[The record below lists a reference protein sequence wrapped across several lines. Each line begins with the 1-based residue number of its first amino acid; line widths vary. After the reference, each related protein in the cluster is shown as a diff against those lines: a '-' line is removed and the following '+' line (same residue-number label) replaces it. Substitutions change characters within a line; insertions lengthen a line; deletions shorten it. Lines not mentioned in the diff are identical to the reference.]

1 MATTF
6 FYNSIGNGDNIPLFL
21 GSTITVHGTVSNIS
35 GTGPSATVSIITL
48 KGDVL
53 VVLASD
59 VSAPQDQGG
68 PAVSSAGK
76 TFNSGAQVT
85 VSVAVS
91 GFSVG
96 ASPSYVVTI
105 TGTANSGRSV
115 SFTGSATTDSGTI
128 QTSTVS
134 HTMTTAEINAGLA
147 QVTVSFPVPYADAN
161 YTVVCSLNDSGVT
174 TGTDYYIG
182 NIRNKTA
189 SGFTGQIFC
198 YSPSVGTAGDVET
211 INYLAIH
218 Y

>member
-96 ASPSYVVTI
+96 ASPSYVVTV
-105 TGTANSGRSV
+105 TGKTYSGRSV
-115 SFTGSATTDSGTI
+115 SFTGSAITDPGTVQSVRVAYTLT
-128 QTSTVS
+128 QTDVNNGYAPVQITYPTPFADNLYTAVFGVVDSDVS
-134 HTMTTAEINAGLA
+134 IT
-147 QVTVSFPVPYADAN
+147 
-161 YTVVCSLNDSGVT
+161 ND
-174 TGTDYYIG
+174 YWIG
-182 NIRNKTA
+182 DIHNKTP
-189 SGFTGQIFC
+189 SGCTCVVYTYAPG
-198 YSPSVGTAGDVET
+198 VGTAGDIET
-211 INYLAIH
+211 VNCLAIH
-218 Y
+218 D